1 MPLFPSQFFSLH
13 SKNQTQP
20 LPLPLLL
27 LSPLLLPPSPPAY
40 NSPSSS
46 SFKFL
51 FFLFLASSL
60 PGLPHF
66 IFFVALSL
74 CIPFS
79 IVFLSLSVSICVC
92 ISVYLCMWVC
102 IVYVLCIY
110 TQILLSVI
118 YLPLFSNIQFYLLTV
133 LPQLFL
139 TASAFFSSLSWKIN
153 NHNYYSHRQT

>member
-66 IFFVALSL
+66 IFFCRFISLYFFLHCLSFSL
-74 CIPFS
+74 CI
-79 IVFLSLSVSICVC
+79 
-92 ISVYLCMWVC
+92 YLCMYKCVF
-102 IVYVLCIY
+102 VYVGMYCLCFMHIY
-110 TQILLSVI
+110 TNLTICYLSTSFLQHTILSTYSSSAVI
-118 YLPLFSNIQFYLLTV
+118 PYCFRLLLLPV
-133 LPQLFL
+133 MED
-139 TASAFFSSLSWKIN
+139 K
-153 NHNYYSHRQT
+153 